1 MPLQV
6 LPDPNHP
13 ERTLQQEANDARKAF
28 GAWVRQQDTKFVE
41 IRTNVQNCIDS
52 QLLKKS
58 ESLLEILG
66 FKKLA
71 GDKLLGL

>member
-1 MPLQV
+1 MPPQV

-13 ERTLQQEANDARKAF
+13 ETVLQQEANDARKAF
-28 GAWVRQQDTKFVE
+28 GTWVRQQDTKFVE

-58 ESLLEILG
+58 ESLLEMLG
-66 FKKLA
+66 SKKPA
-71 GDKLLGL
+71 GEKWLGS